1 MSKRQEL
8 LEKIIITSLSLKSNS
23 NKIVYDYAFVNEH
36 GFYGCV
42 IDTASLD
49 LFEPGLPQNNRLI
62 SAINYPYQGLSKDS
76 ALDCLVKTF
85 SIMNSSC
92 MGVITSLDK
101 SDVESGNYE
110 KMREVLLE
118 LSELSAVEKR
128 VAVEFSW
135 LKSDEHLSKL
145 LSVVAPYEEVR
156 LVFSGFLS
164 NPKDLKELKQA
175 AKICKVSGFD
185 NYEYFGS
192 VPNKISNIFS
202 IFDMGY
208 KLVGTPSQAI
218 PKLLLDKL

>member
-8 LEKIIITSLSLKSNS
+8 LEKIIITSLSLKSNGS
-23 NKIVYDYAFVNEH
+23 KIVYDYAFVNEH

-42 IDTASLD
+42 VDTASLD
-49 LFEPGLPQNNRLI
+49 LFEPGLPQNNHLI
-62 SAINYPYQGLSKDS
+62 ASINYPYQGLSKDS

-85 SIMNSSC
+85 SIMSSSC

-101 SDVESGNYE
+101 NDVESGNYE
-110 KMREVLLE
+110 KIREFLLE
-118 LSELSAVEKR
+118 LSELAAVEKR

-135 LKSDEHLSKL
+135 LKSDEQLSKL
-145 LSVVAPYEEVR
+145 LSVIAPYEDIR

-175 AKICKVSGFD
+175 SKICKVSGFE

-192 VPNKISNIFS
+192 VPNKIGNIFT

-208 KLVGTPSQAI
+208 KLVGTPSAAI

>member
-1 MSKRQEL
+1 M
-8 LEKIIITSLSLKSNS
+8 
-23 NKIVYDYAFVNEH
+23 
-36 GFYGCV
+36 
-42 IDTASLD
+42 D

-101 SDVESGNYE
+101 GDVESGNYE
-110 KMREVLLE
+110 KMREFLLE

-135 LKSDEHLSKL
+135 IKSDEHLSKL
-145 LSVVAPYEEVR
+145 LSVVAPYDEIR

-175 AKICKVSGFD
+175 AKICKVSSFE